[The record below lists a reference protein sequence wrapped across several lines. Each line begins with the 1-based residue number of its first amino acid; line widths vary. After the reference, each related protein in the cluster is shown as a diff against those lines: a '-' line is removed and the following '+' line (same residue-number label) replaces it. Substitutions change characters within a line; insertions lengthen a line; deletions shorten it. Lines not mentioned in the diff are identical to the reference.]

1 MADIATDP
9 ATDIATDL
17 AKEPGSDRAAPR
29 RRKRSHGSLI
39 GIALGAGAA
48 RGWSHI
54 GALERLSESGIEPD
68 VMAGTSI
75 GALVAG
81 CYAAGRLGELK
92 EFALSLTRRRIFSLL
107 DLSWTGSGLI
117 SGDRLRELLDKQLN
131 DLQFADLKVPF
142 VCIATELMTGH
153 EIWLRNGPV
162 GQAIRASY
170 ALPGVFRP
178 VQIDHQWLID
188 GAVVNPIPVS
198 ACRAIGARLVVSVSL
213 NSDAFA
219 GTVIQEPH
227 ALAGQQPGQ
236 NVGSESLVGR
246 TSALRQMLG
255 GSSTPGLTAVLVAA
269 FNISQDR
276 LARSRL
282 AGDPPDVNI
291 IPRAPGVG
299 LFDFDKAAESIAAGR
314 DAAERAL
321 PDIELAL
328 ELLDQAAGL

>member
-1 MADIATDP
+1 MADMG
-9 ATDIATDL
+9 TDIAID
-17 AKEPGSDRAAPR
+17 AKSGRAAPR
-29 RRKRSHGSLI
+29 ADAIPQASRI

-54 GALERLSESGIEPD
+54 GVLERLSESGIEPD
-68 VMAGTSI
+68 VLAGTSI

-81 CYAAGRLGELK
+81 CYAAGHLEGLK

-117 SGDRLRELLDKQLN
+117 SGDRLRELLDRELGE
-131 DLQFADLKVPF
+131 LQFADLRMPF

-153 EIWLRNGPV
+153 EIWLRNGPL
-162 GQAIRASY
+162 GPAIRASY

-178 VQIDHQWLID
+178 VQINGQWLID

-213 NSDAFA
+213 SSDSFA
-219 GTVIQEPH
+219 GTVVQEPKS
-227 ALAGQQPGQ
+227 LAWPDSGELPPER
-236 NVGSESLVGR
+236 S
-246 TSALRQMLG
+246 SALRQMLG
-255 GSSTPGLTAVLVAA
+255 GGATPGLTTVLVAA

-276 LARSRL
+276 LSRSRL

-291 IPRAPGVG
+291 IPRSLGVG
-299 LFDFDKAAESIAAGR
+299 LFDFDKAAEAIAAGR
-314 DAAERAL
+314 EAAERAL

-328 ELLDQAAGL
+328 RLLDRAAGL

>member
-1 MADIATDP
+1 MADMGTDTAVKP
-9 ATDIATDL
+9 AS
-17 AKEPGSDRAAPR
+17 GCVAPR
-29 RRKRSHGSLI
+29 AGERPQGSRI

-54 GALERLSESGIEPD
+54 GVLERLSESAIEPD
-68 VMAGTSI
+68 VLAGTSI

-117 SGDRLRELLDKQLN
+117 SGDRLRELLDRELGEM
-131 DLQFADLKVPF
+131 QFADLRMPF

-153 EIWLRNGPV
+153 EIWLRSGELGP
-162 GQAIRASY
+162 AIRASY

-178 VQIDHQWLID
+178 VQINGQWLID

-213 NSDAFA
+213 SSDSFA
-219 GTVIQEPH
+219 GTVVQEQRS
-227 ALAGQQPGQ
+227 LAWPNGGEPPPER
-236 NVGSESLVGR
+236 SS
-246 TSALRQMLG
+246 TLRQMLG
-255 GSSTPGLTAVLVAA
+255 GAATPGLTAVLVAA

-276 LARSRL
+276 LSRSRL

-291 IPRAPGVG
+291 IPRARGVG
-299 LFDFDKAAESIAAGR
+299 LFDFDKAAEAIAAGR
-314 DAAERAL
+314 EAAERAL

-328 ELLDQAAGL
+328 RLLDRAAGL

>member
-1 MADIATDP
+1 MADM
-9 ATDIATDL
+9 ATDIAL
-17 AKEPGSDRAAPR
+17 EAKSGLPAPQAGAKRRATP
-29 RRKRSHGSLI
+29 I

-54 GALERLSESGIEPD
+54 GVLERLSESGIEAD
-68 VMAGTSI
+68 VLAGTSI
-75 GALVAG
+75 GALVSG

-107 DLSWTGSGLI
+107 DLSWTGSGLL
-117 SGDRLRELLDKQLN
+117 SGDRLRQLLDTQLGEM
-131 DLQFADLKVPF
+131 QFAELKTPF

-153 EIWLRNGPV
+153 EIWLRNGQLAP
-162 GQAIRASY
+162 AIRASY

-178 VQIDHQWLID
+178 VQIDGQWLID

-198 ACRAIGARLVVSVSL
+198 ACRAIGARLVISVSL
-213 NSDAFA
+213 NSDSFA
-219 GTVIQEPH
+219 GTVVQEPKNFIGPIDGE
-227 ALAGQQPGQ
+227 ATIER
-236 NVGSESLVGR
+236 S
-246 TSALRQMLG
+246 SALRQMLG
-255 GSSTPGLTAVLVAA
+255 GTTTPGLTTVLVAA

-291 IPRAPGVG
+291 VPRALGVG
-299 LFDFDKAAESIAAGR
+299 LFDFDKAAEAIAAGR
-314 DAAERAL
+314 EAAERAL

-328 ELLDQAAGL
+328 RLLDRAAGL